1 MKRDSDII
9 ESSTVEKKQCLPKGV
24 AHLKPQYI
32 IRDPFSQ
39 KNRATSGTVVD
50 STTDYDE
57 EEEEDASSERF
68 NNLQDRPTKRAP
80 ATRKAKKQRGQNK
93 NRDNRQIKE
102 TSRNKYAIC
111 PKLSHG
117 ESVTNCPFGE
127 SCRFN
132 HDVRLY
138 LEHKMREIDCGE
150 LFSGVFL
157 TFNEGSGPDGVIK
170 LGCPVFNSLG
180 YCPMGY
186 KCRFLSHHL
195 DKNDDLR
202 LVKDETFPSLDKLVG
217 CVPIYEVNK
226 EMNHITQEQKQLLI
240 KRRFEFSKSDYI
252 LEIIDAMQQENRD
265 AMKSIRAVVDV
276 DVSRSGEVCEKT
288 PQMIQRDNELQRR
301 REKQKEIF
309 LKFKDT
315 RYFASEKKKLDY
327 RGQKILSPLTT
338 VGNLP
343 FRRLMKKFGC
353 DVTYSEMA
361 LSVPLIQGTNS
372 EWALPK
378 CHISERGG
386 FGVQI
391 ACSKVWQ
398 ASKAAEVLSKYC
410 HDNDNGQNNFFTLN
424 EINLNAG
431 CPIDL
436 LYRQGSGSALLDN
449 PARLIRCLN
458 GMNYVSGDIPITVKI
473 RTGTKDDNPTADL
486 LVKRLVRETDV
497 SGIILHG
504 RSRQQRYTKLAD
516 WEYIRKVA
524 IELREEEN
532 RYNEEKTHSSSLDDG
547 HGRRRRIQFVGNGDI
562 NNWEDWYK
570 YIEEIPEMD
579 SIMVARGALIK
590 PWIWEEIDA
599 RQYIDKT
606 STERMNILSDYIRY
620 AMEHWGTDEYGITQ
634 CRRYFCEFM
643 SFFHRYIPMG
653 ICERYPVRLNER
665 PPYWQGRDELET
677 KLGSV
682 NVQDWIKL
690 SEYFLGPV
698 EPDFKFTP
706 KHKSNSY
713 STN

>member
-1 MKRDSDII
+1 MKRDSDTVKPSTI
-9 ESSTVEKKQCLPKGV
+9 EKRQCLPKGV

-32 IRDPFSQ
+32 IKDPFSG
-39 KNRATSGTVVD
+39 NRDNSNNNVMVAD
-50 STTDYDE
+50 DRNEDE
-57 EEEEDASSERF
+57 ENASSERF
-68 NNLQDRPTKRAP
+68 NSLNDSSNGAKKSRRGN
-80 ATRKAKKQRGQNK
+80 KKQRGQNK
-93 NRDNRQIKE
+93 NRDNRQMKE
-102 TSRNKYAIC
+102 TNKNKYVIC
-111 PKLSHG
+111 PKLLHG
-117 ESVTNCPFGE
+117 EDVSNCPFGD

-132 HDVRLY
+132 HDIKLY
-138 LEHKMREIDCGE
+138 LDNKSPEIDCAQI
-150 LFSGVFL
+150 FDKVFL
-157 TFNEGSGPDGVIK
+157 TFTKDSPNGEIK
-170 LGCPVFNSLG
+170 LGCPVLNSLG
-180 YCPMGY
+180 FCPMGF

-195 DKNDDLR
+195 NKEDLT
-202 LVKDETFPSLDKLVG
+202 LVKNETFSLDDVMKYI
-217 CVPIYEVNK
+217 PIYEVNK
-226 EMNHITQEQKQLLI
+226 EFNHITYDQKQDLI
-240 KRRFEFSKSDYI
+240 KRRFPFSKSDHI

-265 AMKSIRAVVDV
+265 AMNINEKNKRDTTE
-276 DVSRSGEVCEKT
+276 RS
-288 PQMIQRDNELQRR
+288 PQMIQRETELQGLRDR
-301 REKQKEIF
+301 QKELY
-309 LKFKDT
+309 LKYRDT
-315 RYFASEKKKLDY
+315 RYFASEKRKLDY
-327 RGQKILSPLTT
+327 KGKKILSPLTT

-361 LSVPLIQGTNS
+361 LGVPLIQGTNS

-378 CHISERGG
+378 CHISEKGG

-410 HDNDNGQNNFFTLN
+410 HDTENGSFTLS

-458 GMNYVSGDIPITVKI
+458 GMNYASGDVPITVKI
-473 RTGTKDDNPTADL
+473 RTGTKDDNPMADL
-486 LVKRLVRETDV
+486 LVRRLVHETDV

-524 IELREEEN
+524 VQLREEETK
-532 RYNEEKTHSSSLDDG
+532 YNEEIQGSLDKHERNNG
-547 HGRRRRIQFVGNGDI
+547 TRIQFVGNGDV
-562 NNWEDWYK
+562 NNWEDWYEYMEK
-570 YIEEIPEMD
+570 IPEMD

-590 PWIWEEIDA
+590 PWIWEEIDS
-599 RQYIDKT
+599 RQYLDK
-606 STERMNILSDYIRY
+606 SSSERMEILSDYARY
-620 AMEHWGTDEYGITQ
+620 AMEHWGTDEYGISQ
-634 CRRYFCEFM
+634 CKRYFCEFM

-653 ICERYPVRLNER
+653 ICERYPVKLNER

-677 KLGSV
+677 KLGSP

-698 EPDFKFTP
+698 GPDFNFTP

-713 STN
+713 SSPAITTTVAE

>member
-1 MKRDSDII
+1 MKRDPDATEPSTI
-9 ESSTVEKKQCLPKGV
+9 EKRQCLPKGV

-32 IRDPFSQ
+32 IKDPFSG
-39 KNRATSGTVVD
+39 NNNNSNHNNNSHNDTVVVIG
-50 STTDYDE
+50 E
-57 EEEEDASSERF
+57 EDEEDASSERF
-68 NNLQDRPTKRAP
+68 SQLNDSLNGSKKKSRRGS
-80 ATRKAKKQRGQNK
+80 KKQRGQNK
-93 NRDNRQIKE
+93 NRDNRQLKE
-102 TSRNKYAIC
+102 TNRNKYVIC
-111 PKLSHG
+111 PKLLYG
-117 ESVTNCPFGE
+117 EDVSNCPFGE

-132 HDVRLY
+132 HDIKLY
-138 LEHKMREIDCGE
+138 LDNKSPEIDCNQIFE
-150 LFSGVFL
+150 KVFL
-157 TFNEGSGPDGVIK
+157 AFTRNSPSGEITM
-170 LGCPVFNSLG
+170 GCPVFNSLG
-180 YCPMGY
+180 YCPMGF

-195 DKNDDLR
+195 NRENLTLIKND
-202 LVKDETFPSLDKLVG
+202 TFSLDEVMKY
-217 CVPIYEVNK
+217 CPIYEINK
-226 EMNHITQEQKQLLI
+226 EFNHITYDQKQDLV
-240 KRRFEFSKSDYI
+240 KRRFPFSRSDYI

-265 AMKSIRAVVDV
+265 AMNINENDKKNDPMDQKS
-276 DVSRSGEVCEKT
+276 
-288 PQMIQRDNELQRR
+288 PQMIQREIELQKMRD
-301 REKQKEIF
+301 KQKELY
-309 LKFKDT
+309 LKYKDT
-315 RYFASEKKKLDY
+315 RYFASEKQKLDY
-327 RGQKILSPLTT
+327 KGKKILSPLTT

-410 HDNDNGQNNFFTLN
+410 HDSNKMQPFTLN

-473 RTGTKDDNPTADL
+473 RTGTKDGNPIATS
-486 LVKRLVRETDV
+486 LVKRLVYETDV

-516 WEYIRKVA
+516 WDYIKKVA
-524 IELREEEN
+524 IQLREEEI
-532 RYNEEKTHSSSLDDG
+532 RYNEDTQSSLDK
-547 HGRRRRIQFVGNGDI
+547 HGRDNGTRIQFVGNGDV
-562 NNWEDWYK
+562 NNWEDWYD
-570 YIEEIPEMD
+570 YIEKIPEMD

-590 PWIWEEIDA
+590 PWIWEEIDSK
-599 RQYIDKT
+599 QYLDKP
-606 STERMNILSDYIRY
+606 STERMEILSDYIRY
-620 AMEHWGTDEYGITQ
+620 AMEHWGTDEYGISQ

-653 ICERYPVRLNER
+653 ICERYPVKLNER

-698 EPDFKFTP
+698 EPDFNFTP

-713 STN
+713 SSQATTTTA